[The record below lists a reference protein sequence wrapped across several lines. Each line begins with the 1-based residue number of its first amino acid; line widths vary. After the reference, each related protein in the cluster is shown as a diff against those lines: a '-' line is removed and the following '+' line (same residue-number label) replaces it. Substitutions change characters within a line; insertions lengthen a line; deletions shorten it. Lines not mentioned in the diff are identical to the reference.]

1 MDKQPQLDEKSF
13 NERLEVYSALRD
25 EAIRLQGEQNSF
37 VLGMYTIY
45 AALLAV
51 GSNKLPFL
59 FATYIPILSFQA
71 MINYKNWQIAK
82 VSLYIRVFFEEKR
95 NDMHWST
102 LHSYKEY
109 LRLHDKMTFSLE
121 GIFRNA
127 GALLLSLLTTIL
139 IIYNSFFPYTLYSSD
154 ASKDFL
160 SILSIFVPT
169 EFLYLFLTLLLL
181 FLCCWF
187 NIRYFTFGKRSI
199 SSTIKHFIAVTFREK
214 DVRDVASE
222 KNDNSIEKQL
232 HLVINDYYATCIEK
246 EQRKGKKPVH

>member
-1 MDKQPQLDEKSF
+1 MDKQPQFAENSF
-13 NERLEVYSALRD
+13 DERLEVYSALRD

-82 VSLYIRVFFEEKR
+82 VSLYLRVFFEEKR

-102 LHSYKEY
+102 FHCYKEY
-109 LRLHDKMTFSLE
+109 IKLHDKMTFSFE

-127 GALLLSLLTTIL
+127 GAILLSLLTTIL
-139 IIYNSFFPYTLYSSD
+139 IIYNRFFPYTLYISD
-154 ASKDFL
+154 ESKDFL
-160 SILSIFVPT
+160 STLPLFVST
-169 EFLYLFLTLLLL
+169 EFLYLLLTLLLL

-187 NIRYFTFGKRSI
+187 NIRYFTFGKRSM
-199 SSTIKHFIAVTFREK
+199 SSTFKHFIAVIFNKK
-214 DVRDVASE
+214 DVRDVAAE
-222 KNDNSIEKQL
+222 KTDNSIEKQL
-232 HLVINDYYATCIEK
+232 RLVITDYYTTCMEK
-246 EQRKGKKPVH
+246 EERKGKSPIR

>member
-1 MDKQPQLDEKSF
+1 MDKQPKLAEDSF
-13 NERLEVYSALRD
+13 DERLEVYSALRD

-71 MINYKNWQIAK
+71 MINYKNWEIAK

-95 NDMHWST
+95 SDMHWST
-102 LHSYKEY
+102 LHCYKEY
-109 LRLHDKMTFSLE
+109 LKLHDKMTFSFE

-127 GALLLSLLTTIL
+127 GAILLSLLTTIL
-139 IIYNSFFPYTLYSSD
+139 IIYNRFFPYILYSSD

-160 SILSIFVPT
+160 SILSIFVSS
-169 EFLYLFLTLLLL
+169 EFLYLLLTLLLL

-187 NIRYFTFGKRSI
+187 NIRYFTFGKRSTL
-199 SSTIKHFIAVTFREK
+199 STFKRFIAVIFRK
-214 DVRDVASE
+214 NDVRDVTAE
-222 KNDNSIEKQL
+222 KTDNSIEKQL
-232 HLVINDYYATCIEK
+232 HLVINDYYTTCIEK
-246 EQRKGKKPVH
+246 EQRKAKKPVH